1 MEDVLLITV
10 KLNALTVSD
19 AYPLP
24 RIDDLL
30 HRLGKASVYSKLDLQ
45 SGYH

>member
-1 MEDVLLITV
+1 MCVDYRE
-10 KLNALTVSD
+10 LNALTISD

-30 HRLGKASVYSKLDLQ
+30 YKLEKAQVYSKLDLQ
-45 SGYH
+45 SGYHQI